1 MKNENSFFVRYS
13 YTVMKLFLNQFA
25 IGLFG
30 AVITLALSKIGGND
44 ESLSDTVMVIAS
56 ILSTIF
62 YLFLTYTTIWPVGGK
77 DRISSDVGKL
87 KAMPLRGVL
96 ISLIANIPN
105 FVIAVVYAIGNFVSP
120 GGMAQSIMRVA
131 TLFLN
136 GMYYGLLAGAPV
148 GSLPEARLLNYWWM
162 YFVIILPAIIVTGV
176 GYYLGTRNFHLT
188 KMLEHQYPE
197 SDRDVKNKKD

>member
-1 MKNENSFFVRYS
+1 MKNENSFFGRYS
-13 YTVMKLFLNQFA
+13 YTMVRLFLNQFA

-30 AVITLALSKIGGND
+30 AVITLALSKIGGDN
-44 ESLSDTVMVIAS
+44 ETLSDTVMIVAS
-56 ILSTIF
+56 ALATIF

-87 KAMPLRGVL
+87 SVMPMRGVL
-96 ISLIANIPN
+96 ISLIANVPGL
-105 FVIAVVYAIGNFVSP
+105 VVAILYTISEFAGQT
-120 GGMAQSIMRVA
+120 GMKLAMRVV

-136 GMYYGLLAGAPV
+136 GMYYGLLAGAPA
-148 GSLPEARLLNYWWM
+148 GAADEAKLLNYWWM
-162 YFVIILPAIIVTGV
+162 YFLVLLPAIIVTGV

-188 KMLEHQYPE
+188 KMLEHQYPD

>member
-62 YLFLTYTTIWPVGGK
+62 YL
-77 DRISSDVGKL
+77 
-87 KAMPLRGVL
+87 
-96 ISLIANIPN
+96 
-105 FVIAVVYAIGNFVSP
+105 
-120 GGMAQSIMRVA
+120 
-131 TLFLN
+131 LF
-136 GMYYGLLAGAPV
+136 
-148 GSLPEARLLNYWWM
+148 
-162 YFVIILPAIIVTGV
+162 FI
-176 GYYLGTRNFHLT
+176 F
-188 KMLEHQYPE
+188 
-197 SDRDVKNKKD
+197 